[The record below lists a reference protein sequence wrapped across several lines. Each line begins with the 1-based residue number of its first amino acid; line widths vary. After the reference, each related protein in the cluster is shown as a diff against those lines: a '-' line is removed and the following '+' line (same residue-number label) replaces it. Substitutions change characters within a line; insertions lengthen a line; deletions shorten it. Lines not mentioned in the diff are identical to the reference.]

1 MATREELSA
10 QASACNDAA
19 SYAALAKQAAAEPAD
34 LDYAK
39 ELLAKG
45 ESNCSFPAHYVAVA
59 EGYVAAGD
67 NDKAAALYDEAANAC
82 FDAIDARSYPERV
95 KAQQRAIVACW
106 R

>member
-45 ESNCSFPAHYVAVA
+45 ESNCSFPAHYVSVA
-59 EGYVAAGD
+59 EGYVCSRSS
-67 NDKAAALYDEAANAC
+67 ALLRNGPHRAEDRRRGAVSRGKKRYDAVHTNCRQA
-82 FDAIDARSYPERV
+82 
-95 KAQQRAIVACW
+95 
-106 R
+106 